1 MSTRRYCGLF
11 GIRNLALVAIV
22 LNVAACDMAQ
32 MPPCSAL
39 VVIGSVT
46 FSCPGDAKR

>member
-1 MSTRRYCGLF
+1 MKS
-11 GIRNLALVAIV
+11 ALLMIV
-22 LNVAACDMAQ
+22 LLLAGCDTAQ

-46 FSCPGDAKR
+46 FSCPGKVAG